1 MACLQPSHLASSSS
15 SPCCNPHPPRAPLY
29 AWFLVVYLRLTF
41 VRLIPCHF
49 FFFPT
54 AMFCLLLLLLL
65 LVLFL
70 VMIVQSRWCRM
81 ANRRIIFLLNNKMGV
96 FIGGGLDFGSSP
108 RFFFLLRYLYC
119 YRPPFFFLNKFLCIT
134 SCGLLRQ
141 IFSLV
146 LFFWLP
152 FFFLPWN
159 VFFSFR
165 TGVFQHVFG
174 CIRGKRERER
184 EDQVALVP
192 EGGRGEVLD
201 VSSVV

>member
-1 MACLQPSHLASSSS
+1 
-15 SPCCNPHPPRAPLY
+15 
-29 AWFLVVYLRLTF
+29 
-41 VRLIPCHF
+41 
-49 FFFPT
+49 
-54 AMFCLLLLLLL
+54 MFCLLLLLLL

-108 RFFFLLRYLYC
+108 RFFFLLRSLYC

-159 VFFSFR
+159 VFFFPFEPVFFNTCS
-165 TGVFQHVFG
+165 GVYVG
-174 CIRGKRERER
+174 SERER
-184 EDQVALVP
+184 EKI
-192 EGGRGEVLD
+192 R
-201 VSSVV
+201 